1 MEDSRQIQQYLIRNK
16 ALFDAERLKEWRE
29 RKIMRYEDEQLRKM
43 YMAENANKEQA
54 IIEEEAREIRE

>member
-29 RKIMRYEDEQLRKM
+29 RKIMRHEDEQLRKM